1 MHMICEAGAGRA
13 ENLAY
18 VRITFLHGD
27 NAFFHHLA
35 PTCAYTLA
43 AQSCSHNTKIVDD
56 MALNY
61 IWSGFFLVGF
71 IAALL
76 QWLFL
81 GDTEIFKKIIDGTFD
96 SAKMGVMDIALPLA
110 GVMTL
115 WLGIM
120 NVGEKAG
127 AIGVLAKI
135 ISPFFSRIF
144 PEVPKDHPATGH
156 MVMNFSANLLGLD
169 NAATPFGLKAM
180 ESLQTLNPDK
190 DTASNAQIMFL
201 VLHTSGLTLIP
212 LAIMAQR
219 SILGAKDPS
228 DIFIPCMIAT
238 YVATVTGL
246 IVVAIKQRI
255 NLFDRVVLAWLGG
268 MTSAIALLIYYFTQY
283 LTKPEIQLVSK
294 VASNLILFSIII
306 VFIVGA
312 MRKKVNV
319 YEAFI
324 EGAKGG
330 IQTSLTIIPYLVGML
345 VAISVIRNSGV
356 LGFVVSGLE
365 WVFIHLGM
373 TTEFTPAL
381 PTALM
386 KPLSGSG
393 SKAMMIDAMQTYGVD
408 SFVGRLACIFQGSA
422 DTTFYIVALYFGSVG
437 IRKTRYAISC
447 GLIADFAGIIA
458 AIFVAY
464 MFFG

>member
-1 MHMICEAGAGRA
+1 M
-13 ENLAY
+13 
-18 VRITFLHGD
+18 
-27 NAFFHHLA
+27 
-35 PTCAYTLA
+35 
-43 AQSCSHNTKIVDD
+43 S
-56 MALNY
+56 LNY

-71 IAALL
+71 AAAFA

-81 GDTEIFKKIIDGTFD
+81 GDTEIFKKVIDGTFD
-96 SAKMGVMDIALPLA
+96 AARMGVMDIALPLA

-115 WLGIM
+115 WLGLM
-120 NVGEKAG
+120 NIGEKAG
-127 AIGVLAKI
+127 AIGWLAKVI
-135 ISPFFSRIF
+135 APFFSRIF

-180 ESLQTLNPDK
+180 ESLQSLNPNK
-190 DTASNAQIMFL
+190 DEASNAQIMFL

-219 SILGAKDPS
+219 AILGAADPS

-238 YVATVTGL
+238 YAATLAGIIAVS
-246 IVVAIKQRI
+246 IRQRI
-255 NLFDRVVLAWLGG
+255 NLFDKVVLLWLGG
-268 MTSAIALLIYYFTQY
+268 MTSAIGALIWYFTQF
-283 LTKPEIQLVSK
+283 LSKGEIETVSK
-294 VASNLILFSIII
+294 VVSNLILMGVIA
-306 VFIVGA
+306 VFLIGA
-312 MRKKVNV
+312 LRKGVNV

-330 IQTSLTIIPYLVGML
+330 IQTSLTVIPYLVGML
-345 VAISVIRNSGV
+345 VAISVFRNAGV
-356 LGFVVSGLE
+356 FGFIVSGFE
-365 WVFIHLGM
+365 WVFSALGLR
-373 TTEFTPAL
+373 TDFVPAL

-393 SKAMMIDAMQTYGVD
+393 SKAMMIDAMTTYGPD

-447 GLIADFAGIIA
+447 GLIADLAGVLT
-458 AIFVAY
+458 AIGVAY
-464 MFFG
+464 LFFG

>member
-1 MHMICEAGAGRA
+1 
-13 ENLAY
+13 
-18 VRITFLHGD
+18 
-27 NAFFHHLA
+27 
-35 PTCAYTLA
+35 
-43 AQSCSHNTKIVDD
+43 

-61 IWSGFFLVGF
+61 IWTGFFLVGF
-71 IAALL
+71 IAALA
-76 QWLFL
+76 QWIFL
-81 GDTEIFKKIIDGTFD
+81 GDTEIFKRIIDGTFD
-96 SAKMGVMDIALPLA
+96 AAKMGVMDIALPLA

-120 NVGEKAG
+120 NIGEKAG
-127 AIGVLAKI
+127 AVGWLAKV

-144 PEVPKDHPATGH
+144 PEVPRDHPATGH

-180 ESLQTLNPDK
+180 ESLQTLNPNK

-219 SILGAKDPS
+219 AILGAKDPS

-238 YVATVTGL
+238 YVATVAG
-246 IVVAIKQRI
+246 IIAVSIRQRI
-255 NLFDRVVLAWLGG
+255 NLLNGVVLGWLGG
-268 MTSAIALLIYYFTQY
+268 MTAAIAALIWYFTHY
-283 LTKPEIQLVSK
+283 LTKPEIETVSK
-294 VASNLILFSIII
+294 VASNLILFAIIV

-312 MRKKVNV
+312 LRKRVNV

-345 VAISVIRNSGV
+345 VAISVIRNAGV
-356 LGFVVSGLE
+356 LGYVVQGLE
-365 WVFIHLGM
+365 WLIRMAGLD
-373 TTEFTPAL
+373 TAFTPAL

-393 SKAMMIDAMQTYGVD
+393 SRALMIDAMKTYGVD

-437 IRKTRYAISC
+437 VRKTRYAISC
-447 GLIADFAGIIA
+447 GLIADLAGIVA
-458 AIFVAY
+458 AIAVAY
-464 MFFG
+464 VFFG

>member
-1 MHMICEAGAGRA
+1 
-13 ENLAY
+13 
-18 VRITFLHGD
+18 
-27 NAFFHHLA
+27 
-35 PTCAYTLA
+35 
-43 AQSCSHNTKIVDD
+43 

-71 IAALL
+71 LAALA
-76 QWLFL
+76 QWIFL
-81 GDTEIFKKIIDGTFD
+81 GDTEIFKKIIDGTFE
-96 SAKMGVMDIALPLA
+96 SAKLGVMDIALPLA

-120 NVGEKAG
+120 NIGEKAG
-127 AIGVLAKI
+127 VIGWLAKLI
-135 ISPFFSRIF
+135 APFFSRIF
-144 PEVPKDHPATGH
+144 PDVPSDHPATGH

-180 ESLQTLNPDK
+180 ESLQTLNPTK

-219 SILGAKDPS
+219 AIMGAKDPS

-238 YVATVTGL
+238 YVATVTGI
-246 IVVAIKQRI
+246 IVVAIRQRI
-255 NLFDRVVLAWLGG
+255 NLFNGVVLGWLGG
-268 MTSAIALLIYYFTQY
+268 MTAAIAGLIYYFTY
-283 LTKPEIQLVSK
+283 WLTKQEIVLVSK
-294 VASNLILFSIII
+294 VASNLILLSVIII
-306 VFIVGA
+306 FIVGA
-312 MRKKVNV
+312 LRKGVNV
-319 YEAFI
+319 YDAFI

-330 IQTSLTIIPYLVGML
+330 IQTSLTVIPYLVGML

-356 LGFVVSGLE
+356 LGFVVGAMD
-365 WVFIHLGM
+365 WCFVHMGIN
-373 TTEFTPAL
+373 TDFTPAL

-393 SKAMMIDAMQTYGVD
+393 SKAMMIDAMRTYGVD
-408 SFVGRLACIFQGSA
+408 SFVGRLACVFQGSA

-437 IRKTRYAISC
+437 IRRTRYAITA
-447 GLIADFAGIIA
+447 GLIADVAGIVA

-464 MFFG
+464 LFFG

>member
-1 MHMICEAGAGRA
+1 M
-13 ENLAY
+13 
-18 VRITFLHGD
+18 
-27 NAFFHHLA
+27 
-35 PTCAYTLA
+35 
-43 AQSCSHNTKIVDD
+43 S
-56 MALNY
+56 LNY

-71 IAALL
+71 AAAVA

-81 GDTEIFKKIIDGTFD
+81 GDTEIFKRIIDGTFD
-96 SAKMGVMDIALPLA
+96 SAKAGVMDIALPLA

-127 AIGVLAKI
+127 IVDALARL

-144 PEVPKDHPATGH
+144 PDVPKNHPATGH

-180 ESLQTLNPDK
+180 ESLQTLNPNK
-190 DTASNAQIMFL
+190 DEASNAQIMFL

-219 SILGAKDPS
+219 SILGARDPS

-238 YVATVTGL
+238 YVATVAG
-246 IVVAIKQRI
+246 IIGVAVRQRI
-255 NLFDRVVLAWLGG
+255 NLLNGVVLGWLGG
-268 MTSAIALLIYYFTQY
+268 MTAAIAAMIWYFTQY
-283 LTKPEIQLVSK
+283 LSKEEIELVSK
-294 VASNLILFSIII
+294 VVSNLVLMLVIAAFII
-306 VFIVGA
+306 GA
-312 MRKKVNV
+312 LRRKVNV

-330 IQTSLTIIPYLVGML
+330 IQTSLTVIPYLVGML
-345 VAISVIRNSGV
+345 VAISVIRNAGV
-356 LGFVVSGLE
+356 FGFVVEALNWLFSM
-365 WVFIHLGM
+365 LGVN
-373 TTEFTPAL
+373 TDFVPAL

-393 SKAMMIDAMQTYGVD
+393 SKAMMIDAMRTYGVD
-408 SFVGRLACIFQGSA
+408 SFVGRLACVFQGSA

-437 IRKTRYAISC
+437 IKKTRYAISC
-447 GLIADFAGIIA
+447 GLIADFAGVIA
-458 AIFVAY
+458 AILVAY
-464 MFFG
+464 VFFH

>member
-1 MHMICEAGAGRA
+1 
-13 ENLAY
+13 
-18 VRITFLHGD
+18 
-27 NAFFHHLA
+27 
-35 PTCAYTLA
+35 
-43 AQSCSHNTKIVDD
+43 

-61 IWSGFFLVGF
+61 IWTGFFLVGF
-71 IAALL
+71 IAALA
-76 QWLFL
+76 QWIFL
-81 GDTEIFKKIIDGTFD
+81 GDTEIFKRIIDGTFD
-96 SAKMGVMDIALPLA
+96 AAKMGVMDIALPLA

-120 NVGEKAG
+120 NIGEKAG
-127 AIGVLAKI
+127 AVGWLAKL

-144 PEVPKDHPATGH
+144 PDVPKDHPATGH

-180 ESLQTLNPDK
+180 ESLQSLNPNK
-190 DTASNAQIMFL
+190 DTASDAQIMFL

-219 SILGAKDPS
+219 AILGAKDPS

-238 YVATVTGL
+238 YVATVAG
-246 IVVAIKQRI
+246 IVAVSIRQRI
-255 NLFDRVVLAWLGG
+255 NLLNGVVLGWLGG
-268 MTSAIALLIYYFTQY
+268 MTAAIAALIWYFTHY
-283 LTKPEIQLVSK
+283 LTKPEIETVSK
-294 VASNLILFSIII
+294 VASNLILFVII
-306 VFIVGA
+306 VAFIVA
-312 MRKKVNV
+312 ALIKRVNV

-345 VAISVIRNSGV
+345 VAISVIRNAGV
-356 LGFVVSGLE
+356 LGYIVQGLE
-365 WVFIHLGM
+365 WLIRLAGLD
-373 TTEFTPAL
+373 TAFTPAL

-393 SKAMMIDAMQTYGVD
+393 SRALMIDAMKTYGVD
-408 SFVGRLACIFQGSA
+408 SFVGRLACVFQGSA

-437 IRKTRYAISC
+437 VRKTRYAIPC
-447 GLIADFAGIIA
+447 GLIADVAGIVSAIA
-458 AIFVAY
+458 VAY
-464 MFFG
+464 VFFG

>member
-1 MHMICEAGAGRA
+1 
-13 ENLAY
+13 
-18 VRITFLHGD
+18 
-27 NAFFHHLA
+27 
-35 PTCAYTLA
+35 
-43 AQSCSHNTKIVDD
+43 

-61 IWSGFFLVGF
+61 IWIGFFLVGF
-71 IAALL
+71 VAALA
-76 QWLFL
+76 QWIFL
-81 GDTEIFKKIIDGTFD
+81 GDTEIFKRIIDGTFD

-120 NVGEKAG
+120 NIGEKAG
-127 AIGVLAKI
+127 AIGWLAKI

-144 PEVPKDHPATGH
+144 PDVPKDHPATGH

-180 ESLQTLNPDK
+180 ESLQTLNPHK

-219 SILGAKDPS
+219 AILGAKDPS

-238 YVATVTGL
+238 YVATVTG
-246 IVVAIKQRI
+246 IIAVSIRQRI
-255 NLFDRVVLAWLGG
+255 NLLNGVVLSWLGG
-268 MTSAIALLIYYFTQY
+268 MTAAIAAFIWYITTY
-283 LTKPEIQLVSK
+283 LSKPEIETFSK
-294 VASNLILFSIII
+294 VASNLILFSIIV

-312 MRKKVNV
+312 LRKGVNV
-319 YEAFI
+319 YESFI

-356 LGFVVSGLE
+356 LGYIVQGLE
-365 WVFIHLGM
+365 WLIRLAGLD
-373 TTEFTPAL
+373 TAFTPAL

-393 SKAMMIDAMQTYGVD
+393 SKAMMIDAMKTYGVD

-437 IRKTRYAISC
+437 VRKTRYAISC
-447 GLIADFAGIIA
+447 GLIADLAGIVA
-458 AIFVAY
+458 AIAVAY
-464 MFFG
+464 VFFG

>member
-1 MHMICEAGAGRA
+1 
-13 ENLAY
+13 
-18 VRITFLHGD
+18 
-27 NAFFHHLA
+27 
-35 PTCAYTLA
+35 
-43 AQSCSHNTKIVDD
+43 
-56 MALNY
+56 
-61 IWSGFFLVGF
+61 
-71 IAALL
+71 
-76 QWLFL
+76 
-81 GDTEIFKKIIDGTFD
+81 
-96 SAKMGVMDIALPLA
+96 
-110 GVMTL
+110 
-115 WLGIM
+115 
-120 NVGEKAG
+120 
-127 AIGVLAKI
+127 
-135 ISPFFSRIF
+135 
-144 PEVPKDHPATGH
+144 

-180 ESLQTLNPDK
+180 ESLQTLNPKK
-190 DTASNAQIMFL
+190 DEPTDAQIMFL

-219 SILGAKDPS
+219 AILGAKDPS

-238 YVATVTGL
+238 YVATLAG
-246 IVVAIKQRI
+246 IIAVALRQRI
-255 NLFDRVVLAWLGG
+255 NLFDRVLLGWIG
-268 MTSAIALLIYYFTQY
+268 GLSGALALLIWYFTNY
-283 LTKPEIQLVSK
+283 LTKPEIELVSK

-306 VFIVGA
+306 AFIVGA
-312 MRKKVNV
+312 LRKGVNV

-356 LGFVVSGLE
+356 LGFIVNGLG
-365 WVFIHLGM
+365 WVITQLGLA
-373 TTEFTPAL
+373 TDFVPAL

-393 SKAMMIDAMQTYGVD
+393 SRAMMIDAMKTYGVD

-447 GLIADFAGIIA
+447 GLIADFAGIVA
-458 AIFVAY
+458 AILVAY
-464 MFFG
+464 LFFA

>member
-1 MHMICEAGAGRA
+1 
-13 ENLAY
+13 
-18 VRITFLHGD
+18 
-27 NAFFHHLA
+27 
-35 PTCAYTLA
+35 
-43 AQSCSHNTKIVDD
+43 

-71 IAALL
+71 LAALA
-76 QWLFL
+76 QWIFL
-81 GDTEIFKKIIDGTFD
+81 GDTEIFKKIIDGTFE
-96 SAKMGVMDIALPLA
+96 SAKLGVMDIALPLA

-120 NVGEKAG
+120 NIGEKAG
-127 AIGVLAKI
+127 VIGWLAKI
-135 ISPFFSRIF
+135 IAPFFSRIF
-144 PEVPKDHPATGH
+144 PDVPSDHPATGH

-180 ESLQTLNPDK
+180 ESLQTLNPTK

-219 SILGAKDPS
+219 AIMGAKDPS

-238 YVATVTGL
+238 YVATVTGI

-255 NLFDRVVLAWLGG
+255 NLFNRVVLTWLGG
-268 MTSAIALLIYYFTQY
+268 MTGAIAGLIFYFSY
-283 LTKPEIQLVSK
+283 WLTKQEIVLVSK
-294 VASNLILFSIII
+294 VASNLILLSVIII
-306 VFIVGA
+306 FIVGA
-312 MRKKVNV
+312 LRKGVNV
-319 YEAFI
+319 YDAFI

-330 IQTSLTIIPYLVGML
+330 IQTSLTVIPYLVGML

-356 LGFVVSGLE
+356 LGFVVSAMDWCFVQMG
-365 WVFIHLGM
+365 IN
-373 TTEFTPAL
+373 TDFTPAL

-393 SKAMMIDAMQTYGVD
+393 SKAMMIDAMRTYGVD
-408 SFVGRLACIFQGSA
+408 SFVGRLACVFQGSA

-437 IRKTRYAISC
+437 IRRTRYAITA
-447 GLIADFAGIIA
+447 GLIADVAGIVA

-464 MFFG
+464 LFFG

>member
-1 MHMICEAGAGRA
+1 
-13 ENLAY
+13 
-18 VRITFLHGD
+18 
-27 NAFFHHLA
+27 
-35 PTCAYTLA
+35 
-43 AQSCSHNTKIVDD
+43 

-61 IWSGFFLVGF
+61 IWSGFFIVGF
-71 IAALL
+71 VAALL

-81 GDTEIFKKIIDGTFD
+81 GDNEIFKKIIDGTFE
-96 SAKMGVMDIALPLA
+96 SARAGVMDIALPLA

-120 NVGEKAG
+120 NIGEKAG
-127 AIGVLAKI
+127 AVGWLARVI
-135 ISPFFSRIF
+135 APFFSRIF
-144 PEVPKDHPATGH
+144 PDVPKDHPATGH

-180 ESLQTLNPDK
+180 ESLQTLNPQK

-219 SILGAKDPS
+219 AILGAANPA

-238 YVATVTGL
+238 YVATVTGIIAVSL
-246 IVVAIKQRI
+246 RQGI
-255 NLFDRVVLAWLGG
+255 NLLNRVVLGWLGG
-268 MTSAIALLIYYFTQY
+268 ITAAIVALVCYFTIF
-283 LTKPEIQLVSK
+283 LTKPEIELVSK

-306 VFIVGA
+306 IFIVGA
-312 MRKKVNV
+312 MRKGENV

-330 IQTSLTIIPYLVGML
+330 ITTSLTVIPYLVGML

-356 LGFVVSGLE
+356 LGFIVAGLD
-365 WVFIHLGM
+365 WVFVQLGM
-373 TTEFTPAL
+373 HTEFTPAL

-447 GLIADFAGIIA
+447 GLIADFAGIVA
-458 AIFVAY
+458 AILVAY